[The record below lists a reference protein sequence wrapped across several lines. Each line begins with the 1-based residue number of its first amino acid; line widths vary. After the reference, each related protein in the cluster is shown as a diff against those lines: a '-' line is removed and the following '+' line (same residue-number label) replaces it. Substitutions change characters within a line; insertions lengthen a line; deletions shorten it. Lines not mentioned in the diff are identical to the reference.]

1 MQVII
6 TWALILSPNC
16 VSAWLIKGCVCGEIN
31 TALSVHGVMMES
43 RTMAY
48 LTTVRNIWVSKDEAA
63 NNDPVLRLTHSNF
76 ILLPLQKKTESDLDF
91 LMTYVIYSSMS
102 PHQSINHTINQKGLL
117 NRLHSY

>member
-1 MQVII
+1 VQVII

-76 ILLPLQKKTESDLDF
+76 IPLPLRRKQRAIWTF
-91 LMTYVIYSSMS
+91 L
-102 PHQSINHTINQKGLL
+102 
-117 NRLHSY
+117 